1 MLTFSKNDWFFT
13 FLVISRSF
21 CPIRPSHLKSGG
33 RPLASMA
40 GVYCPTCEAG
50 VEAVA
55 KFCLACGHDLTVQG
69 PITATGH
76 DLNQLKEVIRVR
88 DDLSMAEKFDMIAKI
103 EDGANPIVLGIAAPA
118 EGEEADLSDAFSME
132 IAEPSSSSVFT
143 NHEWGKS
150 PAANAAIRAV
160 VRGTNGWDLIQAGKL
175 DLKEG
180 LFREAMDN
188 GMEASTHIH
197 DVASG
202 EHEGIDPESMRAI
215 PVLKPPKR
223 SFCPKCGSDIHAN
236 TMLQWRKWRD
246 SSSEVVSM
254 QLEASMETSLIQV
267 AAHYINVM
275 QAMQDERDDA
285 LNKLSKGDP
294 AAMEDKLRSK
304 LEKSI
309 RSEIEKEVRA
319 ELEEEFKGRSISSS
333 PSKAKGSKAKSS
345 GTGTKADAN
354 KAASNKAAANKA
366 ATGTQ
371 KKKSSGM
378 FGAKKITKKYEG
390 EPGGKADWFLKDALD
405 TVYDP
410 HGTGKVVKPATILAR
425 SAAGNVRVRDV
436 VRIFDVDGEEG
447 ISELAWTSPL
457 TKYIIEAYSAC

>member
-1 MLTFSKNDWFFT
+1 
-13 FLVISRSF
+13 
-21 CPIRPSHLKSGG
+21 
-33 RPLASMA
+33 MA

-50 VEAVA
+50 VEAAA
-55 KFCLACGHDLTVQG
+55 KFCLSCGHDLTGQG

-76 DLNQLKEVIRVR
+76 DLNQLKEVIRIR

-118 EGEEADLSDAFSME
+118 AGEDVDLSDAFASE
-132 IAEPSSSSVFT
+132 TLQSPSSSVYSD
-143 NHEWGKS
+143 HEWGQS
-150 PAANAAIRAV
+150 PAANAAVRAV
-160 VRGTNGWDLIQAGKL
+160 VRGTNGWDLIQSGKL
-175 DLKEG
+175 NLKEG
-180 LFREAMDN
+180 MFREAMDN

-202 EHEGIDPESMRAI
+202 EHEGIDPDAMRAI

-246 SSSEVVSM
+246 SAGEVVSM

-285 LNKLSKGDP
+285 LEKLAKGDP
-294 AAMEDKLRSK
+294 AALDSKVRSK

-309 RSEIEKEVRA
+309 RSELEKEIRA
-319 ELEEEFKGRSISSS
+319 ELEEEFKGRGAASSS
-333 PSKAKGSKAKSS
+333 TTKPAKSTS
-345 GTGTKADAN
+345 KPKQKKDTTKA
-354 KAASNKAAANKA
+354 AASKAAAN
-366 ATGTQ
+366 TQ

-378 FGAKKITKKYEG
+378 FGPKKIKKTYDG
-390 EPGGKADWFLKDALD
+390 EPGGKAEWFLSDALD

-410 HGTGKVVKPATILAR
+410 HGTGKAVKPATILAR
-425 SAAGNVRVRDV
+425 SAQGNVRVRDV
-436 VRIFDVDGEEG
+436 VRIYDVEGEDG

-457 TKYIIEAYSAC
+457 TKYIIEAYDAC